1 MLEFAEELRPVPAT
15 PPVVDAATT
24 AGRADEHR
32 IFLDEHRILLKGDL
46 SFLAKGPPG
55 RL

>member
-1 MLEFAEELRPVPAT
+1 MLEFAEELRPVPAP

-32 IFLDEHRILLKGDL
+32 IFLKGDL